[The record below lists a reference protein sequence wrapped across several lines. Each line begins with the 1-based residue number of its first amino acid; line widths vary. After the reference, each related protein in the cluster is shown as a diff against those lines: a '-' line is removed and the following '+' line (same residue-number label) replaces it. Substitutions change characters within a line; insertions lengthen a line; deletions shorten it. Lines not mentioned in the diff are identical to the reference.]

1 MDESEI
7 GSVKISISAYTK
19 MNLPR
24 ALADEAWIRKRCN
37 DEALNDVEL
46 AMTLLAIVSL
56 VTLAS
61 IPVNAQFGDNNIIH
75 HDSTTRIIAAVVVV
89 VLFLIALSL
98 LSMSY
103 RRRQQRRLM
112 NQNIVLTRP
121 PPPPGYWNS
130 QGGPPPGPY
139 PYENPP
145 QQGYNA
151 GAFSP
156 PTGTPQKDGHYNG
169 GYLSV
174 HFLVPRNFVHPHR
187 LLSIASWTASAGSCT
202 RQSVIQRQI
211 YYGSFLS
218 LVITK
223 RYSSPSDSNYV
234 SCTSRS
240 LSRSSLL
247 V

>member
-1 MDESEI
+1 
-7 GSVKISISAYTK
+7 
-19 MNLPR
+19 
-24 ALADEAWIRKRCN
+24 
-37 DEALNDVEL
+37 
-46 AMTLLAIVSL
+46 MTLLAIVSL

-89 VLFLIALSL
+89 VLFLIALAL

-139 PYENPP
+139 PYGNPP

-151 GAFSP
+151 GAYSP

-169 GYLSV
+169 GYAPPPGPPPSHMGYGAGYGEASYYHSPSPATPAGLQAPPYDGYLSV
-174 HFLVPRNFVHPHR
+174 HFLAARDFVHSHR

-202 RQSVIQRQI
+202 RQSVIQRHI
-211 YYGSFLS
+211 
-218 LVITK
+218 
-223 RYSSPSDSNYV
+223 SPCFAISHLLNATRHLLIRTMYPAHLAPF
-234 SCTSRS
+234 C
-240 LSRSSLL
+240 SSLF